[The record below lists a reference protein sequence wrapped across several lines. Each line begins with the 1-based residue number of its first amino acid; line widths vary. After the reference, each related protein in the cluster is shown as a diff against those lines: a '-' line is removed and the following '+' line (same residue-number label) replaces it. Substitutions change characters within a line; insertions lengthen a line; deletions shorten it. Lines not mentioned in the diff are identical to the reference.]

1 MNPPTKQGR
10 VKMNR
15 SPFSLGNRSGQ
26 HETKTMMG
34 KSPLELIP
42 SRTMGTPDLFC
53 GSIVTVD
60 IEH

>member
-1 MNPPTKQGR
+1 
-10 VKMNR
+10 MNR
-15 SPFSLGNRSGQ
+15 SPFSLGNRSGQQ

-42 SRTMGTPDLFC
+42 SRTMGTPDRFC